1 MEDKELDAMAEKLS
15 AVRAEIGDSL
25 QEHDLSMGEVISLL
39 MSMLIEIALDTEMSP
54 LKLVSAVAQGC
65 QAYETINTV
74 KEERENVQ
82 WLN

>member
-1 MEDKELDAMAEKLS
+1 
-15 AVRAEIGDSL
+15 
-25 QEHDLSMGEVISLL
+25 LSMGEVISLL